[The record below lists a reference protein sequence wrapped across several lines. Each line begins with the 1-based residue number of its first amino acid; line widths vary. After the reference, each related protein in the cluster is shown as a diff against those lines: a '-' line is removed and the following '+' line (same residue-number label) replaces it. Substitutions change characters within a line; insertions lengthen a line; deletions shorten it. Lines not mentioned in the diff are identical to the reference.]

1 MKMKKII
8 SVLIHDR
15 RGGFNVRKG
24 LIIILL
30 VASFA
35 TGVISYSSKPSALG
49 RVKLSTKKV
58 VLIQGKSCTIRLKGA
73 KIKKV
78 VWKSNN
84 KKIATVRKGKIKAKK
99 SGRCS
104 VIAKYKGKKYRCNVW
119 VKKNKLPATP
129 KPTGNSQAI
138 GPSAVPQSSWGT
150 NGEANIKDAK
160 LVIDSFVQNTKTI
173 TFSVY
178 NTSQRMITLP
188 TYFIVEKYDGKVWT
202 VMPRK
207 TNDVTADARYIMP
220 GDKSVTEADLDNV
233 FGELGQGKYRVRVQ
247 TSCGDVLS
255 EFEII

>member
-1 MKMKKII
+1 M
-8 SVLIHDR
+8 
-15 RGGFNVRKG
+15 
-24 LIIILL
+24 
-30 VASFA
+30 
-35 TGVISYSSKPSALG
+35 
-49 RVKLSTKKV
+49 
-58 VLIQGKSCTIRLKGA
+58 
-73 KIKKV
+73 
-78 VWKSNN
+78 
-84 KKIATVRKGKIKAKK
+84 
-99 SGRCS
+99 
-104 VIAKYKGKKYRCNVW
+104 W

-138 GPSAVPQSSWGT
+138 GPSAAPQSSWGT
-150 NGEANIKDAK
+150 NGESNIKDVK

-173 TFSVY
+173 IFSVY

>member
-1 MKMKKII
+1 M
-8 SVLIHDR
+8 
-15 RGGFNVRKG
+15 RKG

-119 VKKNKLPATP
+119 VKKNKLPA
-129 KPTGNSQAI
+129 A
-138 GPSAVPQSSWGT
+138 PQSSWGT